1 MKATHAP
8 ERSGRI
14 SRPLLAVL
22 AALSLALAA
31 CTGGEAGKGVTPST
45 PAPPLPSAN
54 TLTTTDVSADPIV
67 SVVRKVAPAVVNVTT
82 AVPNPDAFLGGEEI
96 GKGVGTGFVIRS
108 DGIIVTNFHVVEGA
122 LNIKVTL
129 PAPDNRSFTARV
141 IGADQDRDLAIL
153 KVNGKDLP
161 TVALGDAKDAQ
172 LGERVIALGY
182 ALALPG
188 GPTVT
193 SGIISSLART
203 VQASDSQG
211 GTRTYQDAL
220 QTDAAIN
227 PGNSGG
233 PLVDLAG
240 NVVGINTAGNQQAEN
255 VGFAIAVTDS
265 VKALINQ
272 AISNPQSALA
282 YLGVS
287 SQTVDA
293 GVAAQFDLAVDH
305 GALVLALAP
314 SGPADRAGIETG
326 DVIVAFGGQ
335 PVRTSDD
342 LGTLILERKPQDIV
356 SVDLVRRDGSRET
369 VRVILGVRPLPTG

>member
-1 MKATHAP
+1 MERHAP
-8 ERSGRI
+8 GRV
-14 SRPLLAVL
+14 RWLARAATPALV
-22 AALSLALAA
+22 ALSLALAA
-31 CTGGEAGKGVTPST
+31 CTGEEAGKGVTPST

-54 TLTTTDVSADPIV
+54 SLTTTDVSADPIV

-82 AVPNPDAFLGGEEI
+82 AVPNPDAILGGDET
-96 GKGVGTGFVIRS
+96 GKGVGTGFVVRS

-129 PAPDNRSFTARV
+129 PVPDNRSFTARV

-153 KVNGKDLP
+153 KVNGRDLP
-161 TVALGDAKDAQ
+161 TVPLGDAKDAQ

-203 VQASDSQG
+203 VQAADPQG

-255 VGFAIAVTDS
+255 VGFAIAITDS

-272 AISNPQSALA
+272 AISHPQSALA

-314 SGPADRAGIETG
+314 SGPADNAGIETG
-326 DVIVAFGGQ
+326 DVIVAFGGKA
-335 PVRTSDD
+335 VRTSDD
-342 LGTLILERKPQDIV
+342 LGKFILERKPQDIV
-356 SVDLVRRDGSRET
+356 SVDVVRRDGSRQT
-369 VRVILGVRPLPTG
+369 VRVTLGVRPLPTG